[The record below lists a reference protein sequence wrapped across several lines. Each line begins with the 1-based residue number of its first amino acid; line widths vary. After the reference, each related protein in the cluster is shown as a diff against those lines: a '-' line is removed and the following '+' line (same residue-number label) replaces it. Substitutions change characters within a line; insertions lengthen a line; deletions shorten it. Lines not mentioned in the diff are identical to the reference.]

1 MPVLSRFYGI
11 VVFMHYRDHD
21 PPHVHAR
28 YGEEEV
34 IFEIESGVVAGRFPR
49 RALRLLT
56 EWTELHEAELAT
68 NWARARAHRPLLPIE
83 PLP

>member
-11 VVFMHYRDHD
+11 VVFMNYRDHD

-28 YGEEEV
+28 YGDHEV
-34 IFEIESGVVAGRFPR
+34 IIEIESGLVVGQFPR

-56 EWTELHEAELAT
+56 EWTELHEAELAA
-68 NWARARAHRPLLPIE
+68 NWKRARAHRPLQPIE

>member
-11 VVFMHYRDHD
+11 VVFMSYRDHD
-21 PPHVHAR
+21 PPHFHAR
-28 YGEEEV
+28 YGEHEV
-34 IFEIESGVVAGRFPR
+34 IVEIESGVVTGHFPR

-56 EWTELHEAELAT
+56 DWADVYESELRA
-68 NWARARAHRPLLPIE
+68 NWARVRAHMPLHPID